1 MFSFLSNIGT
11 VWQEVS
17 QMVERGFLPATAL
30 ITKWLYDWQTLITG
44 ICALLAAHIW
54 GRAIVRAAELR
65 AGAVRQ
71 ARSPVPR
78 QAVSVAPSAAPPT
91 RDLRSPPLE
100 STLQNAPEAV
110 EKLRAQIRAVLGRVP
125 HTEVPLNPAQLSL
138 CKSITS
144 FTLDENSLKREAP
157 REAYASLRQE
167 LSGLA
172 ALDERA
178 SCMTAWK
185 ALTSINKCAR
195 NLESALQGETLPAR

>member
-1 MFSFLSNIGT
+1 MREPIPFVVVVSPAKIDLPRLTFAANGL
-11 VWQEVS
+11 QEPVG
-17 QMVERGFLPATAL
+17 QQCTRG
-30 ITKWLYDWQTLITG
+30 Q
-44 ICALLAAHIW
+44 
-54 GRAIVRAAELR
+54 V
-65 AGAVRQ
+65 
-71 ARSPVPR
+71 
-78 QAVSVAPSAAPPT
+78 
-91 RDLRSPPLE
+91 
-100 STLQNAPEAV
+100 
-110 EKLRAQIRAVLGRVP
+110 
-125 HTEVPLNPAQLSL
+125 

>member
-78 QAVSVAPSAAPPT
+78 QAPSAAAVASAAAAA
-91 RDLRSPPLE
+91 RDLRSQPVE
-100 STLQNAPEAV
+100 AALQNAPEAV
-110 EKLRAQIRAVLGRVP
+110 EKLRTQ
-125 HTEVPLNPAQLSL
+125 
-138 CKSITS
+138 
-144 FTLDENSLKREAP
+144 
-157 REAYASLRQE
+157 
-167 LSGLA
+167 
-172 ALDERA
+172 
-178 SCMTAWK
+178 
-185 ALTSINKCAR
+185 
-195 NLESALQGETLPAR
+195 

>member
-1 MFSFLSNIGT
+1 
-11 VWQEVS
+11 
-17 QMVERGFLPATAL
+17 MVERGFVPATAL
-30 ITKWLYDWQTLITG
+30 IAKWLYDWQTLVTG

-65 AGAVRQ
+65 AGAMRQ
-71 ARSPVPR
+71 ARTPVPR
-78 QAVSVAPSAAPPT
+78 QVPSAVPSAASAA
-91 RDLRSPPLE
+91 RDLRSPSLE
-100 STLQNAPEAV
+100 TALHHAPEAV
-110 EKLRAQIRAVLGRVP
+110 EKLRTQIRAVLGRVP
-125 HTEVPLNPAQLSL
+125 HTEVPMNPSQLSL
-138 CKSITS
+138 CKSIAS

-157 REAYASLRQE
+157 REAYAVLKQE

-172 ALDERA
+172 ALDDGA